1 MTTSGEWST
10 GLCDC
15 GKDCSSCCL
24 TWWCPCIS
32 FGRIA
37 EIVDKGTTSCCA
49 SGSVYF
55 LLTVFTGFECLYSCM
70 YRTKLRNQYSLP
82 KQPCNDCLVHFFC
95 KPCALCQE
103 YRELKYR
110 GLNPS
115 YGWQENMSKQSQGV
129 VMPPVGPGEMK
140 R

>member
-1 MTTSGEWST
+1 
-10 GLCDC
+10 
-15 GKDCSSCCL
+15 
-24 TWWCPCIS
+24 
-32 FGRIA
+32 
-37 EIVDKGTTSCCA
+37 
-49 SGSVYF
+49 
-55 LLTVFTGFECLYSCM
+55 M

-115 YGWQENMSKQSQGV
+115 YGNIFLSISTLQV
-129 VMPPVGPGEMK
+129 
-140 R
+140 